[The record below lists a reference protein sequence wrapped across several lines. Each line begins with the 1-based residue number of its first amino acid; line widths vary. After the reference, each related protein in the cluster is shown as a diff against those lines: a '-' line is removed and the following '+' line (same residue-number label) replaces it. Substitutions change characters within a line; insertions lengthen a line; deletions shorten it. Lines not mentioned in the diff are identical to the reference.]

1 MPTLGTG
8 TLGTAGGLR
17 VAERR
22 LQTLADSLGELHLEE
37 EVDQAARLLRG
48 ELPLLPDYNA
58 LPEDQKGFY
67 DIATGLQGASALLMP
82 AILSANDGLARIK
95 TPNYEYTFTV
105 PTPAER
111 EAWAGEIAD
120 AAEYLTRYVRSLNPP
135 KRKSDF
141 SMFGA
146 AGVARARA
154 RDWAVFDRAGYI
166 RRLLPLGW

>member
-1 MPTLGTG
+1 MP

-22 LQTLADSLGELHLEE
+22 LQTLADGLGELHLEE

-48 ELPLLPDYNA
+48 ELPLLPDYLA

-82 AILSANDGLARIK
+82 AILSANDGLAKLR
-95 TPNYEYTFTV
+95 EGDEERTFMV

-111 EAWAGEIAD
+111 EAWAAEIAV
-120 AAEYLTRYVRSLNPP
+120 ASEYLTRYVRSLNPP

-154 RDWAVFDRAGYI
+154 REWAAFDSASYLRRFMPAG
-166 RRLLPLGW
+166 W